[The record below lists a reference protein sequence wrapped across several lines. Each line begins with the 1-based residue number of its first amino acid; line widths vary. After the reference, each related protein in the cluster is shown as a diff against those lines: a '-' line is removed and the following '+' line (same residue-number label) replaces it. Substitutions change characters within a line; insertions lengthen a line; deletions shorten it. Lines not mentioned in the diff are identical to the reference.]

1 MMRESYM
8 RSRVVNKIKMAL
20 LPIALP
26 QMQQSNLQ
34 QSNLQR
40 FQPRSPWSIMHLKM
54 TSLAT
59 SIRLAASALAVL
71 GEASFNTFEH
81 LVLIPK
87 P

>member
-20 LPIALP
+20 LLIALP
-26 QMQQSNLQ
+26 QMQ

-59 SIRLAASALAVL
+59 RIHLTASALAVL
-71 GEASFNTFEH
+71 GEARFNTFEH

>member
-8 RSRVVNKIKMAL
+8 RSRVVNKIKM
-20 LPIALP
+20 ALP